1 MVCQQLWNAR
11 IELLLR
17 QDLSNIWWG
26 FLVFFSFLFGTRL
39 KKILSSLGFYAVRMC
54 YFVLSDELKSSVSD
68 CKAFLCITL
77 FFRHYSS
84 FTWSDAQV
92 NQYFRAPRPSHI
104 ASVSN
109 LVVNC
114 TTYMFASKYPQ
125 ILVVGY
131 VACKELD
138 LSWGNVCICCF

>member
-1 MVCQQLWNAR
+1 MEKSNFCRGTVSVQKPVNKFWLHLVRRMSLVFWRLDSLCGLPAAMKCQNWTPSKTRFEQYLMR
-11 IELLLR
+11 FF
-17 QDLSNIWWG
+17 G
-26 FLVFFSFLFGTRL
+26 FFSFLFGTRL
-39 KKILSSLGFYAVRMC
+39 KKILSSLGFYAARMC
-54 YFVLSDELKSSVSD
+54 YFVLSDELKSSGSD

-109 LVVNC
+109 
-114 TTYMFASKYPQ
+114 
-125 ILVVGY
+125 
-131 VACKELD
+131 
-138 LSWGNVCICCF
+138 